1 MLLKEA
7 MEVHKNSKW
16 KIDILETLWISIKD
30 NYCEQEFYKQKVKNL
45 PKWNYFISDLD
56 GTFFRWTLI
65 KEAFSLYAKYLREL
79 NISEIDLERYKE
91 FLDDFK
97 LFKELEKKAYN
108 KKIGYIDYLNAW
120 LFLLY
125 KYHNLTDWWKF
136 LDFLKDYFHR
146 KQKVNPYRFSI
157 WKMKEVLEKWDNFL
171 FISWASSFVFEIYL
185 ELLKEYIW
193 RNLWKK
199 YIKQI
204 HGISSY
210 VDFEK
215 KYVYN
220 MWNQTWKYNFIKELK
235 KKDFLEK
242 ITWAMWDTSSD
253 FWIANHLEK
262 DTPFY
267 FINPANTAITKF
279 QELAKKDVKFHFISE
294 RKDLIFE
301 YNINEINI
309 LN

>member
-1 MLLKEA
+1 
-7 MEVHKNSKW
+7 
-16 KIDILETLWISIKD
+16 
-30 NYCEQEFYKQKVKNL
+30 
-45 PKWNYFISDLD
+45 
-56 GTFFRWTLI
+56 
-65 KEAFSLYAKYLREL
+65 
-79 NISEIDLERYKE
+79 
-91 FLDDFK
+91 
-97 LFKELEKKAYN
+97 
-108 KKIGYIDYLNAW
+108 LNAW

-125 KYHNLTDWWKF
+125 KYNNLTNWDEF
-136 LDFLKDYFHR
+136 LVFLKDYFYR

-157 WKMKEVLEKWDNFL
+157 KKMKEILENWDNFL

-193 RNLWKK
+193 KNLWEK

-204 HGISSY
+204 HWISSY

-220 MWNQTWKYNFIKELK
+220 MWNKTWKFDFISELK
-235 KKDFLEK
+235 KKNFIKK
-242 ITWAMWDTSSD
+242 IIWGMWDTSSD

-262 DTPFY
+262 NIPFY
-267 FINPANTAITKF
+267 FINPAHTVISNFNNHNKPSV
-279 QELAKKDVKFHFISE
+279 DYHFISE

-301 YNINEINI
+301 YNIDEIEL